1 MSQEESENSSAL
13 VAKALLMTSYSNKRV
28 TLILGTAFAC
38 ALALQPLP
46 SAAQQEATDNAS
58 EKVQQGDE
66 SENTATPKAAVETTA
81 APKPKK
87 AKTSIKAQSAQ
98 SADSYEATE
107 EISEDLSVSYPV
119 DI

>member
-1 MSQEESENSSAL
+1 MTQEKSQNSSAPIAQTLL
-13 VAKALLMTSYSNKRV
+13 VASSSKKRIA
-28 TLILGTAFAC
+28 LILATAFAC
-38 ALALQPLP
+38 ALALQSAP
-46 SAAQQEATDNAS
+46 SIAQQEAADTAS
-58 EKVQQGDE
+58 EKTQQSDD
-66 SENTATPKAAVETTA
+66 SENTAAPKTAVDTEA

-87 AKTSIKAQSAQ
+87 VKTTIKAQSAQ